1 MMAEID
7 EITAIN
13 ERVGSDINIFTL
25 KTRERENHE
34 KNFISRFELP
44 SMQRVSDLSL
54 PRKKFPS
61 KF

>member
-1 MMAEID
+1 MMAEMD

-13 ERVGSDINIFTL
+13 ERVGSEIEMFTQ

-44 SMQRVSDLSL
+44 SMQRVSDSSQQ
-54 PRKKFPS
+54 RTKFPS